1 MAIVKDGMSRLIQ
14 TTYLL
19 IENNMKPKVNSP
31 FSFSLGKEN
40 IKTKNKAHTP
50 PPPQKKRTKQNKE
63 KKFFFIFAR
72 YGDFNHAYTHYSSC
86 YVFFFILEMFQANF
100 SAEVIWANNS
110 LLFGLLHFSAFSN
123 SIFAQPDFYFFFKR
137 TFF

>member
-31 FSFSLGKEN
+31 FSLALGKEN
-40 IKTKNKAHTP
+40 IKTKNKAHTHP
-50 PPPQKKRTKQNKE
+50 PPPKKELNKTKKR
-63 KKFFFIFAR
+63 KFFFLSSLDMEIS
-72 YGDFNHAYTHYSSC
+72 TTPSC

>member
-31 FSFSLGKEN
+31 FSFALGKEN

-50 PPPQKKRTKQNKE
+50 PPPKKKKKQNK
-63 KKFFFIFAR
+63 KKKK
-72 YGDFNHAYTHYSSC
+72 NSMK
-86 YVFFFILEMFQANF
+86 ILNAPQIKNE
-100 SAEVIWANNS
+100 
-110 LLFGLLHFSAFSN
+110 
-123 SIFAQPDFYFFFKR
+123 FFKFTNR
-137 TFF
+137 DKH

>member
-31 FSFSLGKEN
+31 FSFALGKEN

-50 PPPQKKRTKQNKE
+50 PPPKKRTKQNKE
-63 KKFFFIFAR
+63 KKFFFL
-72 YGDFNHAYTHYSSC
+72 SSLDMEISTTPIRTTLVVTC
-86 YVFFFILEMFQANF
+86 FFILEMFQANF